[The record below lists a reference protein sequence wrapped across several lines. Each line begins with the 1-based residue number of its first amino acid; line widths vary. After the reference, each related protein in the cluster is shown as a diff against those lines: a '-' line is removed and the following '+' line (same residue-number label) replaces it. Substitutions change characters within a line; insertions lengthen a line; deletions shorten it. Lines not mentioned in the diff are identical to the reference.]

1 MTTPKVVTGMNLHV
15 AGYTRQS
22 YGRVNGS
29 ETSPASQR
37 AANHARFDL
46 FAKESAHQG
55 REAAWCGHYEDVG
68 VSAYSG
74 TERPDFERLLR
85 DCRMGRVNVMIVY
98 NISRLSRL
106 EPRDAIPIVNEL
118 LSLGVTIVSTT
129 EGMFR
134 PGDTMDLIHLIF
146 RLDAAHQ
153 ESKNKSIAVRDAAAL
168 ARSLGGYVGGKAPY
182 GRRFRQEIRTTAEGK
197 PVAVQ
202 LLDVEPAQADV
213 IRRVWKMIQ
222 EGAGSVTSG
231 KEVPGSIGA
240 VCRSLNAEAV
250 PTLGAA
256 RGKKSA
262 NSAWHPKTLI
272 TILRHPHLAGFDS
285 DTVYNTT
292 GRATSQRIRRD
303 PDGRPLETW
312 EPILPPAEW
321 FALQE
326 WLDARPVRTNAPRS
340 TALLSSQGIMS
351 CACGYTMSVSNSER
365 PSYFC
370 NRPQG
375 KPLRDMRGDHLGRS
389 YISRSALDDYVVRSI
404 FGVIAAAEYDDDSRA
419 VLTRVAAHYAEIHET
434 AETAQERRAVMQE
447 RADATRALTQLYDDA
462 DLYRGDEIGRQRWA
476 NDVRTQQA
484 RVTAADTRLETLG
497 REGTLTL
504 PIHEWCASDGPE
516 WNGDPLGPGTWWA
529 SASLEDRRS
538 FVALFVK
545 RITVRKALPS
555 EKSRGNKAAA
565 VIEPRVT
572 IDWV

>member
-1 MTTPKVVTGMNLHV
+1 MNLHV

-37 AANHARFDL
+37 AANHARFEL
-46 FAKESAHQG
+46 FAGEAARQG
-55 REAAWCGHYEDVG
+55 RTAQWCGHYEDVG
-68 VSAYSG
+68 ISAYSG

-129 EGMFR
+129 EGVFR

-153 ESKNKSIAVRDAAAL
+153 ESKNKSTAVRDAAAL
-168 ARSLGGYVGGKAPY
+168 ARALGGYVGGKAPY
-182 GRRFRQEIRTTAEGK
+182 GRRFRQEIRTTTEGK

-213 IRRVWKMIQ
+213 IRRVHKLIS
-222 EGAGSVTSG
+222 GGSHTI
-231 KEVPGSIGA
+231 GSL
-240 VCRSLNAEAV
+240 CTMLNAEGV
-250 PTLGAA
+250 PTQGTA

-262 NSAWHPKTLI
+262 GSSWYPKTLI
-272 TILRHPHLAGFDS
+272 RMLRHPHIAGFDTDPIYEPAPS
-285 DTVYNTT
+285 GKRRVV
-292 GRATSQRIRRD
+292 GHRICRD
-303 PDGRPLETW
+303 AEGRPLSAW
-312 EPILPPAEW
+312 EPILAPEDW

-326 WLDARPVRTNAPRS
+326 WLDARPVRANAPRS
-340 TALLSSQGIMS
+340 SALLSSQGLMG
-351 CACGYTMSVSNSER
+351 CACGYTMSANNSER

-370 NRPQG
+370 NRPAG
-375 KPLRDMRGDHLGRS
+375 KPLSEAPGDHLGRS
-389 YISRSALDDYVVRSI
+389 YISRRALDDFVVRSI
-404 FGVIAAAEYDDDSRA
+404 FGLIAAAEYDEASRD
-419 VLTRVAAHYAEIHET
+419 VLARVAAHYAEVNET
-434 AETAQERRAVMQE
+434 AETAQERRTLVQE

-462 DLYRGDEIGRQRWA
+462 DLYRGDAIGRQRWT

-484 RVTAADTRLETLG
+484 RAAAADARLEELG

-504 PIHEWCASDGPE
+504 PIHEWSASDDPA

-529 SASLEDRRS
+529 NASLDERRS

-555 EKSRGNKAAA
+555 EKSRGAKAAA
-565 VIEPRVT
+565 VVDPRVT
-572 IDWV
+572 IEWV

>member
-1 MTTPKVVTGMNLHV
+1 MNLHV

-37 AANHARFDL
+37 AANHARFEL

-55 REAAWCGHYEDVG
+55 RDAVWCGHYEDVG
-68 VSAYSG
+68 ISAYSG

-129 EGMFR
+129 EGIFR

-153 ESKNKSIAVRDAAAL
+153 ESKNKSTAVRDAAAQ
-168 ARSLGGYVGGKAPY
+168 ARALGGYVGGKAPY
-182 GRRFRQEIRTTAEGK
+182 GRRFRQEIRMNAEGK

-213 IRRVWKMIQ
+213 IRRVWKLIS
-222 EGAGSVTSG
+222 EGSHTIGSLCTM
-231 KEVPGSIGA
+231 
-240 VCRSLNAEAV
+240 LNTEGVA
-250 PTLGAA
+250 TLGTA

-262 NSAWHPKTLI
+262 GSSWYPKTLI
-272 TILRHPHLAGFDS
+272 TMLRHPHVAGFDADAIYS
-285 DTVYNTT
+285 AEGRVT
-292 GRATSQRIRRD
+292 GHRIRRD
-303 PDGRPLETW
+303 AEGRPLAAW
-312 EPILPPAEW
+312 EPILSPEDW

-326 WLDARPVRTNAPRS
+326 WLDARPVRANAPRS
-340 TALLSSQGIMS
+340 SGLLSSQGIMG
-351 CACGYTMSVSNSER
+351 CACGYTMSANNSER

-370 NRPQG
+370 NRPAG
-375 KPLRDMRGDHLGRS
+375 KPLSDAPGDHLGRS
-389 YISRSALDDYVVRSI
+389 YISRRALDDFVVRSI
-404 FGVIAAAEYDDDSRA
+404 FGLIAAAEYDDDSRD
-419 VLTRVAAHYAEIHET
+419 VLARVAAHYAEVNET
-434 AETAQERRAVMQE
+434 AETAQERRTLVQE

-462 DLYRGDEIGRQRWA
+462 DLYRGDAIGRQRWA
-476 NDVRTQQA
+476 NDIRTQQA
-484 RVTAADTRLETLG
+484 RVAAADARLEDLG

-504 PIHEWCASDGPE
+504 PIHEWSASDDPD

-529 SASLEDRRS
+529 SASLGERRS

-572 IDWV
+572 IEWV